1 MFLEKTWY
9 ISCGFTGFVL
19 SLQVPKLH
27 GKHQGLPENCWYLLG
42 AEPFYSQDSCEGP
55 KRYPH
60 KSWRRWSC
68 QCHRRCKSE
77 HMPTPCYLAGE
88 EPMVSIFRKPYRE
101 YLRIGCLEF
110 RNHYSNLI
118 RILFVC
124 QGYRYSGNIGRQ
136 ELWPTVANKLNW
148 FAAKRK
154 FRQQN
159 HIQKHIFLE
168 DRCVLYIHIG
178 MGWYGPKRVWVIGF
192 STPKWW
198 LQVLQMSNS
207 LLHLYTCGIMR
218 IWYVCTKILLY
229 MHKTG
234 GGSNVNMYLYLHN
247 TKNNDTLLDINR
259 ICRLLKYLCITVYI
273 YIQLIATKT

>member
-1 MFLEKTWY
+1 MCMISVDGHFRNLHLYRPKQHMFLEKTWY

-19 SLQVPKLH
+19 SLQVPKAH
-27 GKHQGLPENCWYLLG
+27 GKHQGLPENCWYLLV

-88 EPMVSIFRKPYRE
+88 EPTVSIFRKPYRE

-118 RILFVC
+118 IILFVC
-124 QGYRYSGNIGRQ
+124 QGYRYSGNIERQ

-168 DRCVLYIHIG
+168 DRCVY
-178 MGWYGPKRVWVIGF
+178 
-192 STPKWW
+192 
-198 LQVLQMSNS
+198 MSNLENPRFTERTS
-207 LLHLYTCGIMR
+207 TNLGRSHRLPHVCTIMIYGQLGGIACKKLLHFL
-218 IWYVCTKILLY
+218 
-229 MHKTG
+229 
-234 GGSNVNMYLYLHN
+234 NV
-247 TKNNDTLLDINR
+247 
-259 ICRLLKYLCITVYI
+259 
-273 YIQLIATKT
+273 

>member
-1 MFLEKTWY
+1 MDIAKIAFR
-9 ISCGFTGFVL
+9 
-19 SLQVPKLH
+19 H
-27 GKHQGLPENCWYLLG
+27 LPHYLFAPLLG
-42 AEPFYSQDSCEGP
+42 WTINKKQ
-55 KRYPH
+55 RTLRTQ
-60 KSWRRWSC
+60 SWMLHVFWS
-68 QCHRRCKSE
+68 
-77 HMPTPCYLAGE
+77 
-88 EPMVSIFRKPYRE
+88 
-101 YLRIGCLEF
+101 
-110 RNHYSNLI
+110 
-118 RILFVC
+118 LF
-124 QGYRYSGNIGRQ
+124 
-136 ELWPTVANKLNW
+136 K
-148 FAAKRK
+148 
-154 FRQQN
+154 
-159 HIQKHIFLE
+159 
-168 DRCVLYIHIG
+168 IG

>member
-27 GKHQGLPENCWYLLG
+27 GKHQGLPENCWYLLV

-124 QGYRYSGNIGRQ
+124 QGYRYSGNIERQ

-178 MGWYGPKRVWVIGF
+178 MGQNVSELLGSVPQNDGF
-192 STPKWW
+192 RSYKWAT
-198 LQVLQMSNS
+198 LFCICTHVASCASDM
-207 LLHLYTCGIMR
+207 
-218 IWYVCTKILLY
+218 YVQKILPY

-234 GGSNVNMYLYLHN
+234 GGSHVNMYCIYITQKITIQYLISIEYAGCWN
-247 TKNNDTLLDINR
+247 IYVLL
-259 ICRLLKYLCITVYI
+259 YI
-273 YIQLIATKT
+273 YIQLIAKKT